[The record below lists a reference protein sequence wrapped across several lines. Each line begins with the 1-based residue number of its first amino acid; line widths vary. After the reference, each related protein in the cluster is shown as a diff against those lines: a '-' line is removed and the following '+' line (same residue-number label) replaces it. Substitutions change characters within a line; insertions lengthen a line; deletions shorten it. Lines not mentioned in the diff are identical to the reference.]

1 MAELIIQS
9 AQNKLVPDVDFPVD
23 EEVDFMKP
31 KCPKDKEVM
40 VELQQS
46 RIKLKPF
53 EFMDENTPQ
62 VLHYTALHGTTSLTM
77 MVPPFFWS
85 SKTVGSLGQ

>member
-9 AQNKLVPDVDFPVD
+9 AQTKLVPDVDFPVD

-46 RIKLKPF
+46 RIKMKPF
-53 EFMDENTPQ
+53 ELLDENTPQ
-62 VLHYTALHGTTSLTM
+62 VLHYTALH
-77 MVPPFFWS
+77 P
-85 SKTVGSLGQ
+85 